1 MSVNDSYDERLR
13 GIREPKELRDK
24 RLKELRERLRN
35 KPVIN
40 NDFGTI
46 ACTEDGEYILGREP
60 EDYHKE
66 NK

>member
-1 MSVNDSYDERLR
+1 MSVNDNYNERLR
-13 GIREPKELRDK
+13 E
-24 RLKELRERLRN
+24 LKELQERLRN
-35 KPVIN
+35 KPDTN
-40 NDFGTI
+40 DDFGTI